1 MTKINNAGQYED
13 KLHDLQKHDSPRT
26 PSNEKKKRALEGETA
41 DYGQKLHDRET
52 KGRPNR
58 KSR

>member
-1 MTKINNAGQYED
+1 MTKIKDVGQYE
-13 KLHDLQKHDSPRT
+13 KQLHDLQKHDSPRT
-26 PSNEKKKRALEGETA
+26 TGKEKKKRVLEGETA

-52 KGRPNR
+52 NGRPHR